1 MKCHFCEEPATVHLT
16 QIVGGK
22 VQKVHLC
29 ENCAK
34 EKGVSDPSVFSL
46 ADLLL
51 GDSRDETQLLSK
63 NEPTC
68 PQCGFTQSDFKKTG
82 RLGCPHCYEVFSEIV
97 DSMLRDMHK
106 GVLHKGK
113 MPAKFLRHQFY
124 QRRLEDLQESLR
136 KAVTEERY
144 EEAALLRD
152 EISQLETQL
161 NG

>member
-1 MKCHFCEEPATVHLT
+1 MKCHFCGEPATVHLT

-29 ENCAK
+29 EKCAK

-46 ADLLL
+46 ADILL
-51 GDSRDETQLLSK
+51 GGEPEGERVLSK

-82 RLGCPHCYEVFSEIV
+82 RLGCAHCYEVFSEIV

-106 GVLHKGK
+106 GVIHKGK

-124 QRRLEDLQESLR
+124 QRRLEDLQESLH
-136 KAVTEERY
+136 KAVGEERY

-152 EISQLETQL
+152 EIAQLETQL

>member
-1 MKCHFCEEPATVHLT
+1 MKCHFCEAPATVHLT

-29 ENCAK
+29 EKCAK

-46 ADLLL
+46 ADMLL
-51 GDSRDETQLLSK
+51 GGTPDGERLLAR

-82 RLGCPHCYEVFSEIV
+82 RLGCAHCYEVFAEAV
-97 DSMLRDMHK
+97 ESMLRDMHK
-106 GVLHKGK
+106 GVIHKGK
-113 MPAKFLRHQFY
+113 MPPKFLRHQFY

-136 KAVTEERY
+136 RAVREERY

-152 EISQLETQL
+152 EIAQLETQI
-161 NG
+161 NS